1 MSLVAMSVGAEP
13 ATIQGGARSKR
24 MARLMRPALGLLLPI
39 GLAVFWEIAVRMGL
53 SNGRLV
59 PPPSVIFKTFAE
71 LWQTGELQVHSLATL
86 TRVAAGFV
94 CGVAA
99 GTIVGAITGYSS
111 LTHRVVD
118 PTLQALRS
126 IPSIAWVPLFIL
138 WFGIFEASKIILIA
152 VGVFFP
158 VYLGVMGAVISVD
171 RKIVEVGRAFRL
183 SGFQMVRRILLP
195 AVLPAYVISLRAGLG
210 LGWMFVVAAEFLG
223 ASQGL
228 GFLLIDGQ
236 QLGKPATIVAAIVAF
251 AILGKTTDTVLAL
264 ASAPFLRW
272 EDRFARTEE
281 S

>member
-1 MSLVAMSVGAEP
+1 MSLVTMSVGAEP
-13 ATIQGGARSKR
+13 ATIHGVARSKR

-71 LWQTGELQVHSLATL
+71 LWQTGELQVHALATL

-99 GTIVGAITGYSS
+99 GTIVGAINGYSS
-111 LTHRVVD
+111 LTNRVVD

-251 AILGKTTDTVLAL
+251 AILGKTTDAILAL

-272 EDRFARTEE
+272 EDRFARAEE